1 VTPRLSVTAFRLIV
15 LVAVWVLGTS
25 TLSLAQ
31 EDPAES
37 TQPST
42 PESPLEA
49 PAGDPTLI
57 VPDVR
62 GLPYVFA
69 KGELEDAGFAW
80 KVEGKVEGFAVNLV
94 AAQSV
99 KPGTEVVDT
108 GAPTVALR
116 LETNPSY
123 EAVGMPE
130 SESPYPGTKLQLV
143 GDETPQPATESDNAA
158 AESESSATASG
169 EGATDELDGEAEA
182 AGTEPAETEPSAGPE
197 TIASEPAAE
206 TTEAEATAEPYVEP
220 ESETRPP
227 AFVVSG
233 APSEPLEE
241 IPLPQRASEL
251 SAWEKKLQ
259 ELTPAALDH
268 FAYQHAWIVTGAKFG
283 WWRGAEALRTL
294 ITVDQRLVERFE
306 VGAEYETEARAA
318 LAEVLRRSR

>member
-1 VTPRLSVTAFRLIV
+1 
-15 LVAVWVLGTS
+15 VLGTS

-31 EDPAES
+31 EDPVES

-42 PESPLEA
+42 SESPEA
-49 PAGDPTLI
+49 PSGESPLI

-80 KVEGKVEGFAVNLV
+80 KVEGEVEGFAVNLV
-94 AAQSV
+94 VEQNV

-116 LETNPSY
+116 LGTNPSY
-123 EAVGMPE
+123 EAVGLPE
-130 SESPYPGTKLQLV
+130 SESPYPGTKLKLV
-143 GDETPQPATESDNAA
+143 GDETPQPATESDSTA
-158 AESESSATASG
+158 AESKSSATAGG
-169 EGATDELDGEAEA
+169 EGATDELGGEAEA
-182 AGTEPAETEPSAGPE
+182 AGTQPAETESSPGSE

-220 ESETRPP
+220 ESSTRPA
-227 AFVVSG
+227 AFVVPG
-233 APSEPLEE
+233 APSEPLGE
-241 IPLPQRASEL
+241 IPLSQRASEL
-251 SAWEKKLQ
+251 GAWEKKLQ

-268 FAYQHAWIVTGAKFG
+268 FAYQHTWIVTGAKFG
-283 WWRGAEALRTL
+283 WWHGAEALRTL
-294 ITVDQRLVERFE
+294 ITVDQRLAERFE